1 MLRVNRYIA
10 SAIVGLLFLLGC
22 TPAAA
27 PPTSTAPLTAENP
40 IDKVEITKPVEVL
53 FWHRQTGE
61 SEVLQQKLIDEFR
74 ATQPNIKIKA
84 ESLGDYD
91 KLYQKI
97 LASIQAGSPPDLV
110 AAYESQAAEYYD
122 AGALVPFDDFIRSMK
137 YGLKEAEL
145 ADYIPAFIEAS
156 KFPQYGGKMLTFPY
170 TKSDLIMYTNTE
182 VLRSL
187 GFDKPAATWDE
198 FLTQCRKAV
207 SSGKQCYAMEVSAS
221 TFDGIVY
228 SYGGELVSAD
238 GKKTVFDQGA
248 TAKTLQL
255 YETLY
260 KEKLIYQI
268 RGDDDTNDLIAGRAV
283 YAIRSVTKVPR
294 MTNGLKDLNKWEV
307 SIIPQGAAGDKKAT
321 VLFGANISIMKST
334 PEKQLASWLFIKY
347 LTSPAVTARWGLD
360 RSNGY
365 FPVRLS
371 ALDTPEAKKFM
382 EDNPRFRQA
391 FDISKF
397 AKAEPS
403 VRGWQEIRAI
413 IENSATAVITGKQT
427 AAEAQKDLV
436 EKANKVLA
444 SQ

>member
-1 MLRVNRYIA
+1 MPRVHGYIA
-10 SAIVGLLFLLGC
+10 SIIVGLLFLLGC
-22 TPAAA
+22 TPASA
-27 PPTSTAPLTAENP
+27 PPTSTAPSASENP
-40 IDKVEITKPVEVL
+40 IDKVEITKPVEAL

-61 SEVLQQKLIDEFR
+61 SETLQQKLIDEFQ

-110 AAYESQAAEYYD
+110 AAYENQAAEYYD
-122 AGALVPFDDFIRSMK
+122 ADALVPFDDFIRSKK

-145 ADYIPAFIEAS
+145 ADYVPAFIEAS
-156 KFPQYGGKMLTFPY
+156 KFSQYGGKMLTFPY
-170 TKSDLIMYTNTE
+170 TKSDLLMYTNME
-182 VLRSL
+182 LLRSL
-187 GFDKPAATWDE
+187 GFSKPALTWDE
-198 FLTQCRKAV
+198 FLTHCRKAV
-207 SSGKQCYAMEVSAS
+207 GAGTQCYAMEVSAS

-228 SYGGELVSAD
+228 SNGGELVSSD
-238 GKKTVFDQGA
+238 GKKVLFDQAA
-248 TAKTLQL
+248 TTKTLQL

-260 KEKLIYQI
+260 KEKLAYQI
-268 RGDDDTNDLIAGRAV
+268 KGDDDSNDLMAGKAL
-283 YAIRSVTKVPR
+283 YSIRSVTKVPR
-294 MTNGLKDLNKWEV
+294 LTTGFKDINKWEA
-307 SIIPQGAAGDKKAT
+307 SIIPQGTAGDKKAT

-334 PEKQLASWLFIKY
+334 PEEQLASWLFVKY

-360 RSNGY
+360 KSNGY
-365 FPVRLS
+365 FPVRQS

-382 EDNPRFRQA
+382 DENPKFRQA

-403 VRGWQEIRAI
+403 VRGWQEIRTI
-413 IENSATAVITGKQT
+413 IENSATGVITGQKT
-427 AAEAQKDLV
+427 AADAQKELV